1 MYANSKER
9 GTSIMLQSLMVS
21 EVMVITSIWGH
32 MRWEF
37 PQELFTRIC
46 VPCACLHPKL
56 PHPMA
61 VQCLQEQMAGGSL
74 TAVQLYSYLGM
85 PVKKHKGLSI
95 CSVGFEGLA

>member
-46 VPCACLHPKL
+46 APCACLHPGL
-56 PHPMA
+56 PRPMV
-61 VQCLQEQMAGGSL
+61 VQCLEEQMAGGF
-74 TAVQLYSYLGM
+74 SYRGAAIKLFRDASE
-85 PVKKHKGLSI
+85 K
-95 CSVGFEGLA
+95 A